1 VPFPSPCKQ
10 RPQPS
15 VVPHLR
21 SRPARRRERHDAA
34 RAAAP
39 HLLRFVVYIP
49 RWERQRGM
57 RPAWATLAA
66 LWPATPRAMTKGRNY
81 PRGVSAEVADGVP
94 TRTRLPSI
102 GEPIF
107 TCSRAQLRASAITSA
122 KQPRT
127 GSARSLRC
135 TQGVARELS
144 LIISEV
150 RHCLGPAPATCAAR
164 PLIACQQRACH
175 FT

>member
-1 VPFPSPCKQ
+1 VCPSPRHVNNGPNQ
-10 RPQPS
+10 
-15 VVPHLR
+15 VW
-21 SRPARRRERHDAA
+21 SRTCDPDLPGERHDAA

-39 HLLRFVVYIP
+39 HLPRSVVYIP

-164 PLIACQQRACH
+164 PFIACQQRACH